1 MQARLIN
8 NNLTNFERNPTSFED
23 AVEIWV
29 VGDKKVGGG
38 VNADQFRLLSRNCS

>member
-8 NNLTNFERNPTSFED
+8 NNLTNFEGNPISFED

-29 VGDKKVGGG
+29 MGDKKVGGG
-38 VNADQFRLLSRNCS
+38 VNADRLRLLSRNCN